1 MIRKNSSGDLSVI
14 SPDADEVDSN
24 GEVQPIPV
32 VILSGFLGSGKTTL
46 LRNLVIQSHQQ
57 NRSIGVIVNEL
68 NGFDVDGIL
77 VENVDVVDKKH
88 HSLISI
94 AGESL
99 STPAGIGK
107 LDGAIS
113 TLLTHHTPQ
122 LLIIETS
129 GSAHPL
135 PLIDYCRQQS
145 RIKLT
150 GVLSLMDSVM
160 LAQDFSY
167 GQNLVT
173 DLQANLIQGK
183 RDINNLLAEQV
194 LFASHVILTKTERLN
209 AEQVQQIGQALQ
221 KINPYVPIL
230 AVSWGKLAF
239 AELMQLPT
247 YRFSLV
253 EQLIDELKDVV
264 VQDSAKSSLYQME
277 TMLIEDDRPFHPQRL
292 WDTYHHYLGKQIYR
306 SKGFFWLAT
315 RTSHALLWNQ
325 TAGSI
330 GLEQIGTW
338 RSAILEQ
345 DDHGLTLDE
354 QRILQDKIEK
364 HNGRFGDRRCRL
376 IVIGDKAQ
384 LTTFTKALKRCF
396 LTDREIRD
404 WQQDIS
410 FPDPWPKT
418 TIIQ

>member
-1 MIRKNSSGDLSVI
+1 MN
-14 SPDADEVDSN
+14 
-24 GEVQPIPV
+24 PIPV

-57 NRSIGVIVNEL
+57 NRPLGVIINEL
-68 NGFDVDGIL
+68 NAFDVDGAL

-99 STPAGIGK
+99 STPAGIAK

-160 LAQDFSY
+160 LAQDFSD

-173 DLQANLIQGK
+173 NLQANLMQGK
-183 RDINNLLAEQV
+183 RDITNLLAEQV
-194 LFASHVILTKTERLN
+194 LFASHVILTKTERLSQ
-209 AEQVQQIGQALQ
+209 EQTQQIGQALQ

-230 AVSWGKLAF
+230 AVSWGKLAL

-253 EQLIDELKDVV
+253 EQLIDELKEAVE
-264 VQDSAKSSLYQME
+264 QDSAEASLYQME
-277 TMLIEDDRPFHPQRL
+277 TVLIEDDHPFHPQRL

-315 RTSHALLWNQ
+315 RASHALLWNQ
-325 TAGSI
+325 NAGSI

-345 DDHGLTLDE
+345 DDNGLTPE
-354 QRILQDKIEK
+354 ERRILQAKIEQ
-364 HNGRFGDRRCRL
+364 HSGRFGDRRCRL

-384 LTTFTKALKRCF
+384 LTTFTKALQRCF
-396 LTDREIRD
+396 LTESEIQD
-404 WQQDIS
+404 WQQGTT

-418 TIIQ
+418 TVMQ

>member
-1 MIRKNSSGDLSVI
+1 MN
-14 SPDADEVDSN
+14 
-24 GEVQPIPV
+24 PIPV

-57 NRSIGVIVNEL
+57 NKPLGVIINEL
-68 NGFDVDGIL
+68 NAFDVDGAL

-99 STPAGIGK
+99 STPTGIAK

-160 LAQDFSY
+160 LAQDFAY

-173 DLQANLIQGK
+173 DLQANLMQGK
-183 RDINNLLAEQV
+183 RDITNLLAEQV
-194 LFASHVILTKTERLN
+194 LFASHVILTKTERLSP
-209 AEQVQQIGQALQ
+209 EQTQQIGQALQ

-230 AVSWGKLAF
+230 AVSWGKLAL

-253 EQLIDELKDVV
+253 EQLIDELKEAVE
-264 VQDSAKSSLYQME
+264 QDSAEASLYQME
-277 TMLIEDDRPFHPQRL
+277 TVLIEDDRPFHPQRL
-292 WDTYHHYLGKQIYR
+292 WNTYHHYLGKQIYR

-315 RTSHALLWNQ
+315 RASHALLWNQ
-325 TAGSI
+325 NAGSI

-345 DDHGLTLDE
+345 DDNGLTPEE
-354 QRILQDKIEK
+354 QRILQAKIEQ

-384 LTTFTKALKRCF
+384 LTTFTKALQRCF
-396 LTDREIRD
+396 LTESEIQD
-404 WQQDIS
+404 WQQGTT

-418 TIIQ
+418 TVMQ

>member
-1 MIRKNSSGDLSVI
+1 MN
-14 SPDADEVDSN
+14 
-24 GEVQPIPV
+24 PIPV

-57 NRSIGVIVNEL
+57 NKPLGVIINEL
-68 NGFDVDGIL
+68 NAFDVDGAL

-99 STPAGIGK
+99 STPAGIAK

-160 LAQDFSY
+160 LAQDFAD

-173 DLQANLIQGK
+173 DLQANLMQGK
-183 RDINNLLAEQV
+183 RDITNLLAEQV
-194 LFASHVILTKTERLN
+194 LFASHVILTKTERLSP
-209 AEQVQQIGQALQ
+209 EQTQQIGQALQ

-230 AVSWGKLAF
+230 AVSWGKLAL

-253 EQLIDELKDVV
+253 EQLIDELKEAVE
-264 VQDSAKSSLYQME
+264 QDSAEASLYQME
-277 TMLIEDDRPFHPQRL
+277 TVLIEDDRPFHPQRL

-315 RTSHALLWNQ
+315 RASHALLWNQ
-325 TAGSI
+325 NAGSI

-345 DDHGLTLDE
+345 DDNGLTPE
-354 QRILQDKIEK
+354 ERRILQAKIEQ

-384 LTTFTKALKRCF
+384 LTTFTKALQRCF
-396 LTDREIRD
+396 LTESEIQD
-404 WQQDIS
+404 WQQGTT

-418 TIIQ
+418 TVMQ

>member
-1 MIRKNSSGDLSVI
+1 MN
-14 SPDADEVDSN
+14 
-24 GEVQPIPV
+24 PIPV

-57 NRSIGVIVNEL
+57 NKPLGVIVNEL
-68 NGFDVDGIL
+68 NAFDVDGAL

-99 STPAGIGK
+99 STPAGIAK

-113 TLLTHHTPQ
+113 TLLAHHTPK

-160 LAQDFSY
+160 LAQDFAD

-173 DLQANLIQGK
+173 DLQANLMQGK
-183 RDINNLLAEQV
+183 RDITNLLAEQV

-209 AEQVQQIGQALQ
+209 PEQTQQIGQALQ

-230 AVSWGKLAF
+230 AVSWGKLAL

-253 EQLIDELKDVV
+253 EQLIDELKEAVE
-264 VQDSAKSSLYQME
+264 QDGAEASLYQME
-277 TMLIEDDRPFHPQRL
+277 TVLIEDDRPFHPQRL

-315 RTSHALLWNQ
+315 RASHALLWNQ
-325 TAGSI
+325 NAGSI

-345 DDHGLTLDE
+345 DDNGLTPEE
-354 QRILQDKIEK
+354 QRILQAKIEQ
-364 HNGRFGDRRCRL
+364 HSGRFGDRRCRL

-384 LTTFTKALKRCF
+384 LTTFTKALERCF
-396 LTDREIRD
+396 LTESEIQD
-404 WQQDIS
+404 WQQGTT

-418 TIIQ
+418 TVMQ

>member
-1 MIRKNSSGDLSVI
+1 MSSTVLVF
-14 SPDADEVDSN
+14 PFFEQCVFMN
-24 GEVQPIPV
+24 PIPV

-57 NRSIGVIVNEL
+57 NKPLGVIINEL
-68 NGFDVDGIL
+68 NAFDVDGAL

-99 STPAGIGK
+99 STPAGIAK

-160 LAQDFSY
+160 LAQDFAD

-173 DLQANLIQGK
+173 DLQANLMQGK
-183 RDINNLLAEQV
+183 RDITNLLAEQV
-194 LFASHVILTKTERLN
+194 LFASHVILTKTERLSP
-209 AEQVQQIGQALQ
+209 EQTQQIGQALQ

-230 AVSWGKLAF
+230 AVSWGKLAL

-253 EQLIDELKDVV
+253 EQLIDELKEAVE
-264 VQDSAKSSLYQME
+264 QDSAEASLYQME
-277 TMLIEDDRPFHPQRL
+277 TVLIEDDRPFHPQRL

-315 RTSHALLWNQ
+315 RASHALLWNQ
-325 TAGSI
+325 NAGSI

-345 DDHGLTLDE
+345 DDNGLTPE
-354 QRILQDKIEK
+354 ERRILQAKIEQ

-384 LTTFTKALKRCF
+384 LTTFTKALQRCF
-396 LTDREIRD
+396 LTESEIQD
-404 WQQDIS
+404 WQQGTT

-418 TIIQ
+418 TVMQ

>member
-1 MIRKNSSGDLSVI
+1 MSSTVLVF
-14 SPDADEVDSN
+14 PFFEQCVFMN
-24 GEVQPIPV
+24 PIPV

-57 NRSIGVIVNEL
+57 NKPLGVIINEL
-68 NGFDVDGIL
+68 NAFDVDGAL

-99 STPAGIGK
+99 STPAGIAK

-113 TLLTHHTPQ
+113 TLLAHHTPQ

-160 LAQDFSY
+160 LAQDFSD

-173 DLQANLIQGK
+173 NLQANLMQGK
-183 RDINNLLAEQV
+183 RDITNLLAEQV
-194 LFASHVILTKTERLN
+194 LFASHVILTKTERLSQ
-209 AEQVQQIGQALQ
+209 EQTQQIGQALQ

-230 AVSWGKLAF
+230 AVSWGKLAL

-253 EQLIDELKDVV
+253 EQLIDELKEAVE
-264 VQDSAKSSLYQME
+264 QDSAEASLYQME
-277 TMLIEDDRPFHPQRL
+277 TVLIEDDRPFHPQRL

-315 RTSHALLWNQ
+315 RASHALLWNQ
-325 TAGSI
+325 NAGSI

-345 DDHGLTLDE
+345 DDNGLTPE
-354 QRILQDKIEK
+354 ERRILQAKIEQ

-384 LTTFTKALKRCF
+384 LTTFTKALQRCF
-396 LTDREIRD
+396 LTESEIQD
-404 WQQDIS
+404 WQQGTT

-418 TIIQ
+418 TVMQ

>member
-1 MIRKNSSGDLSVI
+1 MN
-14 SPDADEVDSN
+14 
-24 GEVQPIPV
+24 PIPV

-57 NRSIGVIVNEL
+57 NRPLGVIINEL
-68 NGFDVDGIL
+68 NAFDVDGAL
-77 VENVDVVDKKH
+77 VENMDVVDKKH

-99 STPAGIGK
+99 STAEGIAK

-160 LAQDFSY
+160 LAQDFAY

-173 DLQANLIQGK
+173 DLQANLMQGK
-183 RDINNLLAEQV
+183 RDITNLLAEQV
-194 LFASHVILTKTERLN
+194 LFASHVILTKTERLS
-209 AEQVQQIGQALQ
+209 AEQTQQIGQALQ

-230 AVSWGKLAF
+230 AVSWGKLAL

-253 EQLIDELKDVV
+253 EQLIDELKETVE
-264 VQDSAKSSLYQME
+264 QDNTQSSLYQME
-277 TMLIEDDRPFHPQRL
+277 TVLIEDDRPFHPQRL

-315 RTSHALLWNQ
+315 RASHALLWNQ
-325 TAGSI
+325 NAGSI

-338 RSAILEQ
+338 RTAILEQ
-345 DDHGLTLDE
+345 DDNGLTQEE
-354 QRILQDKIEK
+354 QRILQAKIEQ
-364 HNGRFGDRRCRL
+364 HSGRFGDRRCRL

-384 LTTFTKALKRCF
+384 LTTFTKALQRCF
-396 LTDREIRD
+396 LTESEIQD
-404 WQQDIS
+404 WQQGIP

-418 TIIQ
+418 TVIQ

>member
-1 MIRKNSSGDLSVI
+1 MSSTVLVF
-14 SPDADEVDSN
+14 PFFEQCVVMN
-24 GEVQPIPV
+24 PIPV

-57 NRSIGVIVNEL
+57 NKPLGVIVNEL
-68 NGFDVDGIL
+68 NAFDVDGAL

-99 STPAGIGK
+99 STPAGIAK

-113 TLLTHHTPQ
+113 TLLAYHTPQ

-160 LAQDFSY
+160 LAQDFAY

-173 DLQANLIQGK
+173 DLQANLMLGK
-183 RDINNLLAEQV
+183 RDITNLLAEQV
-194 LFASHVILTKTERLN
+194 LFASHVILTKTERLSP
-209 AEQVQQIGQALQ
+209 EQTQQIGQALQ

-230 AVSWGKLAF
+230 AVSWGKLALT
-239 AELMQLPT
+239 ELMQLPT

-253 EQLIDELKDVV
+253 EQLIDELKEAVE
-264 VQDSAKSSLYQME
+264 QDSAEASLYQME
-277 TMLIEDDRPFHPQRL
+277 TVLIEDDRPFHPQRL

-315 RTSHALLWNQ
+315 RASHALLWNQ
-325 TAGSI
+325 NAGSI

-345 DDHGLTLDE
+345 DDNGLTPEEL
-354 QRILQDKIEK
+354 RILQAKIEQ
-364 HNGRFGDRRCRL
+364 HSGRFGDRRCRL
-376 IVIGDKAQ
+376 IVIGAKAQ
-384 LTTFTKALKRCF
+384 LTTFTKALQRCF
-396 LTDREIRD
+396 LTESEIQD
-404 WQQDIS
+404 WQQGIP